1 MRDRPALLLP
11 AGRHLRAGRL
21 AGADEPAG
29 SGTGAA
35 LLEGLI
41 GGEIECIATDHSPH
55 TPEEK
60 LRDNIWQAVSGFVGV
75 ETSVQLF
82 LSEAVNAG
90 KMTLPRFVAAAATNP
105 ARVWGRASKGQLAA
119 GFDGDVTIVDLKREW
134 VLETSGLHSRNR
146 VTPFDGWRGR
156 GMPVTTLVR
165 GQVVVEDRRLVGT
178 PRGRMVMRS
187 I

>member
-1 MRDRPALLLP
+1 
-11 AGRHLRAGRL
+11 
-21 AGADEPAG
+21 
-29 SGTGAA
+29 
-35 LLEGLI
+35 
-41 GGEIECIATDHSPH
+41 
-55 TPEEK
+55 
-60 LRDNIWQAVSGFVGV
+60 
-75 ETSVQLF
+75 
-82 LSEAVNAG
+82 
-90 KMTLPRFVAAAATNP
+90 MTLPRFVAAAATNP
-105 ARVWGRASKGQLAA
+105 ARVWGMASKGQLAA

-165 GQVVVEDRRLVGT
+165 GQVVVEDRRLVGA